1 MSTTSLIRCP
11 VVYNLVLDSNHIVNV
26 NGIDAI
32 CLGHNYQEGILKH
45 EYYGSQ
51 KIIDDLKK
59 ISGWDNGMIEIRQAA
74 IERKGGKNQY
84 SH

>member
-1 MSTTSLIRCP
+1 M
-11 VVYNLVLDSNHIVNV
+11 NV

-51 KIIDDLKK
+51 KIIDDLLLNMINNKIDTYSNVK
-59 ISGWDNGMIEIRQAA
+59 EKNIKIPYPKRDISGGTNF
-74 IERKGGKNQY
+74 
-84 SH
+84 